1 MFVWT
6 DKATKAVSLTINA
19 TMFSYNKYLMSTC
32 NEQIIYSHFL
42 EKISSTKMKRILRKV
57 SMNRSVTF
65 SQKISENVF
74 MEMAQL

>member
-1 MFVWT
+1 
-6 DKATKAVSLTINA
+6 
-19 TMFSYNKYLMSTC
+19 MSTC

-74 MEMAQL
+74 TEMAQL